1 MSIYTNI
8 RPLEVEGKD
17 ILVFPPKYPSTEV
30 KEELGGRWDKNLK
43 GWRVAPT
50 SFNVQ
55 VLVSWYGEELL
66 DGAPTPVVE
75 LFTEQW
81 GFPGWYEAGT
91 TTPNGHH
98 DDLRKHAEAHP
109 KWDMLFPFQ
118 RVAVEYI
125 CCNPHRGTLLGLSPG
140 LGKTPVSV
148 VAMDVL
154 DCTKVLV
161 LAPLT
166 LARNWIAEVDTWS
179 NQYRSMSRATA
190 AEKDP
195 TTEFVVTNFET
206 LFEPIFRD
214 EDGKVVDVPGGP
226 KKQKEW
232 IEAGPTKVAQNG
244 KRVPARERIVQPR
257 KTYAEI
263 DWDLI
268 IVDESILFKNRK
280 AVKVGVVQQLAKYSN
295 QVWLLSGSP
304 TSKYRDDLFPQLQTI
319 MPRGFTS
326 YWRFADQFCIVEKG
340 KWGWDITGD
349 RPGVDL
355 HSMLKDFMFTKD
367 QSEVL
372 PDLPDYIFR
381 PLVLTPNATQ
391 RRAHDTM
398 TDQWV
403 AMVEEAMEGDEVKAP
418 NRLAQ
423 MTRLQQITSNTVNL
437 KKDNGKPYP
446 NSSVKEDALVDMIKN
461 DEVETPLLVWV
472 NYVPT
477 GESYKAR
484 LEKEF
489 KDLSVEFIHGDA
501 TTKSKKDQREDT
513 LQRFKDGDL
522 DVLIMQYKVGKFGH
536 TFTKTRTVYYGDRS
550 WDADDIVQSLR
561 RVRRI
566 GLEHS
571 PVLIVPRCPGTIDD
585 LVEQILEGKLT
596 SISEVSNADLVE
608 LLRSLGRDVR

>member
-1 MSIYTNI
+1 MTTYTNVH
-8 RPLEVEGKD
+8 PLEVDGKD

-30 KEELGGRWDKNLK
+30 KEELGGRWDKERK

-55 VLVSWYGEELL
+55 VLVSWYGSEILE
-66 DGAPTPVVE
+66 GAPDPVVDLYKE
-75 LFTEQW
+75 EW
-81 GFPGWYEAGT
+81 GFPGWYIPGT

-98 DDLRKHAEAHP
+98 DDLRKRAESHP
-109 KWDMLFPFQ
+109 KWNELFPFQ
-118 RVAVEYI
+118 RVAVEYL
-125 CCNPHRGTLLGLSPG
+125 CCNPHRGGLLALSPG

-148 VAMDVL
+148 VAMDIL
-154 DCTKVLV
+154 QCNKVLV

-166 LARNWIAEVDTWS
+166 LARNWIAETDKWS
-179 NQYRSMSRATA
+179 RTFRSMSRATA

-195 TTEFVVTNFET
+195 KTEFVVTNFET
-206 LFEPIFRD
+206 LFEAIFRD
-214 EDGKVVDVPGGP
+214 EDGIVVDVPGGP

-232 IEAGPTKVAQNG
+232 IEAGPKKVAPNG
-244 KRVPARERIVQPR
+244 KRVPARERIVQAR
-257 KTYAEI
+257 KTYASV

-280 AVKVGVVQQLAKYSN
+280 AVKVGVVQQLAKFSH
-295 QVWLLSGSP
+295 QIWLLSGSP
-304 TSKYRDDLFPQLQTI
+304 TSKFRDDLFPQLQTI

-340 KWGWDITGD
+340 RWGWDITGD

-355 HSMLKDFMFTKD
+355 HAMLKDFLFARD

-372 PDLPDYIFR
+372 PDLPDYIYR
-381 PLVLTPNATQ
+381 PLALNLNSEQ
-391 RRAHDTM
+391 RRAHETM
-398 TDQWV
+398 TDQWI
-403 AMVEEAMEGDEVKAP
+403 AMVEQSEEGDEVKAP

-437 KKDNGKPYP
+437 TKEDGKAYP
-446 NSSVKEDALVDMIKN
+446 NSSAKEDALVELIRNED
-461 DEVETPLLVWV
+461 VATPLLVWV

-477 GESYKAR
+477 GESYKQR
-484 LEKEF
+484 LLKEF
-489 KDLSVEFIHGDA
+489 KDLNVEFVHGDA
-501 TTKSKKDQREDT
+501 TTDKKKAAREDI
-513 LQRFKDGDL
+513 LQSFKDGNL

-536 TFTKTRTVYYGDRS
+536 TFTQTRTVYYADRS

-566 GLEHS
+566 GLTHS

-585 LVEQILEGKLT
+585 VVEQILEGKLT

-608 LLRSLGRDVR
+608 LLRSLGRDAR